1 MFLLV
6 AVVCNDYSAVAFAA
20 GTGLLI
26 RGWHWLALLLFL
38 VGCYLCRSD
47 LIPLA
52 FAALV
57 LFLTVAL
64 QGAPERKN
72 GQRKAP
78 RSSPPAGDHDRGI
91 DDLAGIP
98 DD

>member
-1 MFLLV
+1 MPERPSRSPERPRKRRPGRLRTVGWVLSVFLLV

-57 LFLTVAL
+57 LFLAVAL
-64 QGAPERKN
+64 LGRA
-72 GQRKAP
+72 
-78 RSSPPAGDHDRGI
+78 
-91 DDLAGIP
+91 
-98 DD
+98 